1 MSYLT
6 VDDEEHIVQ
15 LSLLN
20 DWDLDAAILNCHTSH
35 LKLIVQIKPADE
47 SEYCKQYYMYIYTVV
62 IFTIM
67 PAQALLIL
75 YHVLKHG

>member
-47 SEYCKQYYMYIYTVV
+47 SEYCKQYYMYHTVV
-62 IFTIM
+62 IFSII

-75 YHVLKHG
+75 YHVLKYG

>member
-20 DWDLDAAILNCHTSH
+20 DWDLDAAILNCQTY

-47 SEYCKQYYMYIYTVV
+47 SKQV
-62 IFTIM
+62 FKNKKDNLSE
-67 PAQALLIL
+67 PHQCSCSPD
-75 YHVLKHG
+75 

>member
-47 SEYCKQYYMYIYTVV
+47 SEYCKQYYMYI
-62 IFTIM
+62 
-67 PAQALLIL
+67 QL
-75 YHVLKHG
+75 

>member
-47 SEYCKQYYMYIYTVV
+47 SEYCSTSSIYSCN
-62 IFTIM
+62 ILHYACSG
-67 PAQALLIL
+67 PAHIIPCT
-75 YHVLKHG
+75 KT